1 MTRRGPT
8 KVMQKKPGNIHAQ
21 NTERNEHPLR
31 VSVFFYAPK
40 HRCFYNAGSVP
51 GFSPTFYSFTDT
63 SAFRPAIR
71 PGAVPEMNID
81 YIEAQSC

>member
-1 MTRRGPT
+1 
-8 KVMQKKPGNIHAQ
+8 MQKKPETIRTT

-31 VSVFFYAPK
+31 VSVFFYATK
-40 HRCFYNAGSVP
+40 NRCFYNAGSVP
-51 GFSPTFYSFTDT
+51 GFSPTFYSLTDT